1 MNTQNNRFFLLAAI
15 MLLGSLLYNAWVQDK
30 SIDASVSATVNRSLA
45 DPEGVIAA
53 DVPGAQ
59 DIPKVLSSTQTVEE
73 KIPGSARPNS
83 HHAVEV
89 VHVKTDVLDLELDT
103 TGGDIRKLVL
113 LGYAQ
118 SEDKPQQGFSLLED
132 SSKRYYIAQSG
143 LASEIGPDVHGRGRA
158 KLTASA
164 SDFVLE
170 DGLNELIL
178 DLHAPIKEGV
188 QITKRFVFERGSYA
202 IKVQYLINNK
212 GKEPYKGSFYAR
224 LKRKEVEQAGGGF
237 LGVQTFTGAAVY
249 TPETPFKKITF
260 KDMGKKPFEK
270 SVEGGWAAMVEQ
282 YFIAA
287 WVPNKA
293 SKSLYQASQDQDI
306 YSVGLVENPVIVPAG
321 EQGTI
326 TSTLYAGPEMVETL
340 GALAPGLELAVD
352 YGILWPLCQPIFWL
366 LKKMFLFSKNW
377 GVAIILTT
385 FLIKGLFYKL
395 SASSYRS
402 MGNMRAMQP
411 KMEALKLR
419 YAEDKQKLSQ
429 AMMELYKKEKINPFG
444 GCLPVLVQ
452 IPVFISLY
460 YVLLGS
466 VELREA
472 PFFAWIIDLSLK
484 DPYYVL
490 PILMGASML
499 IQQKLNPAPADPMQ
513 AKVMMFMPVVFTV
526 MFLNFPAGLVLYW
539 FVNNVLSI
547 LQQWFITRSIEKS
560 AGGHAAK

>member
-1 MNTQNNRFFLLAAI
+1 
-15 MLLGSLLYNAWVQDK
+15 MLLGSLLYNAWMQDK
-30 SIDASVSATVNRSLA
+30 AIDTKPTATEALRSLA
-45 DPEGVIAA
+45 DPEGIIAA
-53 DVPGAQ
+53 DVPGTQ
-59 DIPKVLSSTQTVEE
+59 DIPQVLSAAQTVEE
-73 KIPGSARPNS
+73 QIPGSTRPSS
-83 HHAVEV
+83 HHAAEV

-103 TGGDIRKLVL
+103 AGGDIRKLVL
-113 LGYAQ
+113 LSYAQ
-118 SEDKPQQGFSLLED
+118 SEDKPRQGFSLLED

-143 LASEIGPDVHGRGRA
+143 LASEFGPDIHGRGRA

-170 DGLNELIL
+170 DGLNELIV
-178 DLHAPIKEGV
+178 DLHAPTRNGIK
-188 QITKRFVFERGSYA
+188 ITKRFVFERGSYA
-202 IKVQYLINNK
+202 IKVQYLIDNK
-212 GKEPYKGSFYAR
+212 SKEHYTGSFYAR

-260 KDMGKKPFEK
+260 KDMNKKPFER
-270 SVEGGWAAMVEQ
+270 SVDGGWAAMVEQ
-282 YFIAA
+282 YFVAA
-287 WVPNKA
+287 WIPSKE
-293 SKSLYQASQDQDI
+293 SKSLYQASEDQEI
-306 YSVGLVENPVIVPAG
+306 YSVGFVENPVVVPAG
-321 EQGTI
+321 EQGLI
-326 TSTLYAGPEMVETL
+326 TTTLYTGPEIVETL
-340 GALAPGLELAVD
+340 GALGSGLELAVD

-411 KMEALKLR
+411 KMEALKVR

-526 MFLNFPAGLVLYW
+526 LFLNFPAGLVLYW

-560 AGGHAAK
+560 AGGHVAK